1 MSDTLKDKLGDC
13 VIILGSVIDGKVSL
27 IASCTDAAVKKGAM
41 AGNIIKE
48 AAPVIGGKGG
58 GRPNMAQ
65 AGGSDASKLDE
76 ALIKAAEIV
85 KAQLS

>member
-1 MSDTLKDKLGDC
+1 
-13 VIILGSVIDGKVSL
+13 
-27 IASCTDAAVKKGAM
+27 M